1 MKNKD
6 YRKSKLKHQLI
17 QKKLNGQ
24 KVLYWRISS
33 YQQLQDIQEIGG
45 IVEPYLYE
53 IKTRKFYNVN
63 KLPCTLLKDLHYLNK
78 RGTIYEVRRLRENE
92 KRTLDEFGIRYRPI
106 KFKVFLDRIG

>member
-45 IVEPYLYE
+45 IVEP
-53 IKTRKFYNVN
+53 
-63 KLPCTLLKDLHYLNK
+63 
-78 RGTIYEVRRLRENE
+78 
-92 KRTLDEFGIRYRPI
+92 
-106 KFKVFLDRIG
+106 